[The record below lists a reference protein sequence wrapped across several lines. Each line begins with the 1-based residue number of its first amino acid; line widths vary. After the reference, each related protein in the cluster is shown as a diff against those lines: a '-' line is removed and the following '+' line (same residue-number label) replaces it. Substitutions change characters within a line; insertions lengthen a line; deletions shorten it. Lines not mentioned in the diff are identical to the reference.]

1 MGIGPLPASRAALDR
16 AGLKLEDME
25 VIEVNEAFAA
35 QYLAGEKELGLE
47 RSIVN
52 VNGGAVAL
60 GHPVG
65 ATGARL
71 TLTLLTE
78 LNRSGKDVGLATAC
92 VGGGQGVALVL
103 GAADGA

>member
-1 MGIGPLPASRAALDR
+1 M
-16 AGLKLEDME
+16 GLKLEDME
-25 VIEVNEAFAA
+25 VIEVNEAFAS
-35 QYLAGEKELGLE
+35 QYLAVEKEMGLD

-78 LNRSGKDVGLATAC
+78 LGRSGKKLGLATAC
-92 VGGGQGVALVL
+92 VGGGQGMALIL
-103 GAADGA
+103 GGVSGT